1 MNRTV
6 NSMKSF
12 HPKKAVTFATIKKS
26 RKMENRKYNSRRF
39 VLVFAALL
47 SAFGPFMTDL
57 YLPAFPELM
66 EYFGTTTSLIQLS
79 LTFGVIG
86 LAAGQLVIGPLSDKY
101 GRRRPLIL
109 SLTVFVVSTLICLL
123 CRDVITFICF
133 RLLQGIAAAG
143 GVVISRS
150 IAVDL
155 YEGKEFTR
163 FFAML
168 SAVQGLAPIVAPIAG
183 GLLLG
188 ITDWRGIF
196 AVLLLIGVAIL
207 AAAFRFRESLPEER
221 RQTGSVLATF
231 ANFRSVLGNKH
242 FVCYMLIQ
250 SFAMGVLF
258 AYISSSP
265 FIFQT
270 EYGLTPVMYSVCFAF
285 NGLAIMTGNLIVP
298 RFGSEERALGIGAC
312 CLLIASLVLAV
323 CLMGGWSV
331 VAIEI
336 GFLILLF
343 CVGMVLP
350 TSTSLALAL
359 ERKNS
364 GNASAMLGFF
374 QFTFAGLVAPLVG
387 LGEVSVATSW
397 VIVIASCATCGLVGL
412 LLMATSHTFF
422 QNTSYKEFFLIVRP

>member
-1 MNRTV
+1 MNKTV

-312 CLLIASLVLAV
+312 CLLITSLVLAV

-336 GFLILLF
+336 GFLVLLF

-422 QNTSYKEFFLIVRP
+422 QNTSYK

>member
-1 MNRTV
+1 MNKTV

-336 GFLILLF
+336 GFLVLLF

-397 VIVIASCATCGLVGL
+397 VIVIASCATCGLVGKGGET
-412 LLMATSHTFF
+412 MRV
-422 QNTSYKEFFLIVRP
+422 KVRSV

>member
-1 MNRTV
+1 MNKTV

-66 EYFGTTTSLIQLS
+66 EYFDTTTSLIQLS

-86 LAAGQLVIGPLSDKY
+86 LAAGQLVIG
-101 GRRRPLIL
+101 PLIL

-336 GFLILLF
+336 GFLVLLF

-422 QNTSYKEFFLIVRP
+422 QNTSYK

>member
-1 MNRTV
+1 MNKTV

-250 SFAMGVLF
+250 SFAMGGLF

-336 GFLILLF
+336 GFLVLLF

-422 QNTSYKEFFLIVRP
+422 QNTSYK